1 MKLAAFSKH
10 HKVTRQFSCRAR
22 SRSTVAPRETRGR
35 DAAGRGTRAID
46 CRQLRVVPPVR
57 VSGTGGSRRHGCSG
71 SRWHLGM
78 DRAGAA
84 PWPPG
89 KPRIDDP
96 PVIGGILCLC
106 CRLAAAGQRRPP
118 RTGRAHHDRQPR
130 RRVVSARCRAAPVC
144 QERRRRPR
152 GRRADARC
160 RSRDGTPL
168 GIGWKRGRSQAIGRF
183 PGGFTRKIHCAAD
196 GRGRPVAYAP
206 TLDPRHPTDRAG
218 IRLALTLRQPFV
230 PPKRPITDAASD
242 AQSLRDWLE
251 TREGGGALR
260 RTRAQPRSAQFVVE
274 PKASPA
280 RLRTGEVGS
289 LRQTACPPSAHGR

>member
-1 MKLAAFSKH
+1 MPRPEPVNGSASGNERLRRCRTGGLEPSVAVSCALSPEFGFPVQKDQVGTVVPALDGTWAWIEPGRPHGPPARLAST
-10 HKVTRQFSCRAR
+10 TRQS
-22 SRSTVAPRETRGR
+22 S
-35 DAAGRGTRAID
+35 AGSSA
-46 CRQLRVVPPVR
+46 
-57 VSGTGGSRRHGCSG
+57 
-71 SRWHLGM
+71 
-78 DRAGAA
+78 
-84 PWPPG
+84 
-89 KPRIDDP
+89 
-96 PVIGGILCLC
+96 LC

-218 IRLALTLRQPFV
+218 IRLALTLRQPVV